1 MINVTAPNAHFDCV
15 CSYLKGAWF
24 SVLTNL
30 SPDLIAQ
37 NLFLNDL
44 PKNLVQSLCVAE
56 SVGILD
62 VVENLLDECAGVEVV

>member
-1 MINVTAPNAHFDCV
+1 MINVTAPKAHFDCV

-37 NLFLNDL
+37 TYFSMTCPRIWCRRFLL
-44 PKNLVQSLCVAE
+44 PNPSGF
-56 SVGILD
+56 SM
-62 VVENLLDECAGVEVV
+62 